1 MRLPCVGRYRA
12 AHIAYESLKPVTL
25 AQWMLESGRGTSRL
39 ATEHLNF
46 GGLKWRSEMLG
57 FATPVAYEASDGL
70 DYYCAFATLDNFI
83 AGYWKFLARPP
94 YAGWEEYADESP
106 EAFMRFV
113 GGIYNPAGDTYA
125 ERVLELL
132 PEATRRLAAVPEPAP
147 ALPLVPGRP
156 VVVVIDPGHGGR
168 VKTGG
173 SSPNNAS
180 SPSGEREKDWTLD
193 VARRTRVAL
202 LARAVAAGRA
212 VEVILT
218 RDSDVNKGL
227 AARANVARS
236 RKARLFLSIHFNGF
250 DGKVR
255 GVETLVHAVNV
266 NAADDRAFAQTVQD
280 HLLAAMHRIDPS
292 TKTLKRYDRKVRDQ
306 KLGVLG
312 DVALGN
318 TARAHPCRA
327 CLVEVEFMDVPA
339 VEALFHMKS
348 RSADPAENRQHVAD
362 ALAEAL
368 LAHV

>member
-1 MRLPCVGRYRA
+1 M
-12 AHIAYESLKPVTL
+12 S
-25 AQWMLESGRGTSRL
+25 
-39 ATEHLNF
+39 
-46 GGLKWRSEMLG
+46 
-57 FATPVAYEASDGL
+57 
-70 DYYCAFATLDNFI
+70 
-83 AGYWKFLARPP
+83 
-94 YAGWEEYADESP
+94 
-106 EAFMRFV
+106 FV
-113 GGIYNPAGDTYA
+113 GDIYNPAGDTYTA
-125 ERVLELL
+125 RVLDLL

-147 ALPLVPGRP
+147 ALPPVPGRP

-180 SPSGEREKDWTLD
+180 TPSGEREKDWTLD
-193 VARRTRVAL
+193 IARRTRVAL
-202 LARAVAAGRA
+202 LARAVAVGRA
-212 VEVILT
+212 VEVVLT
-218 RDSDVNKGL
+218 RDSDINKGL

-266 NAADDRAFAQTVQD
+266 NADEDRAFAQTIQD
-280 HLLAAMHRIDPS
+280 NLLGAMRRIDPS
-292 TKTLKRYDRKVRDQ
+292 TKTIKRYDRKVKKQ

-327 CLVEVEFMDVPA
+327 CLVEIEFMDVPA
-339 VEALFHMKS
+339 VETLFRIKG
-348 RSADPAENRQHVAD
+348 RSSGPAENRQQVAD